1 MLKMFLSIIV
11 EVSNKIYKPNTIP
24 DEHNVSSME
33 EEDEYDGGLGE
44 PYSQRKWAENYYGK
58 QFSNKVLKED
68 IDHL

>member
-1 MLKMFLSIIV
+1 MLKTFISIIAAV
-11 EVSNKIYKPNTIP
+11 GNRIW
-24 DEHNVSSME
+24 EHNASS